1 MPWQNN
7 GGSGGPWGSGGG
19 SGGGPR
25 NPWGGGSGGSG
36 GGGGGQQPPN
46 LDDLIRRGQ
55 ERLRASLPGG
65 TGGGNILGLAVGAL
79 VVLWLATSSIY
90 RVNADEVGVVQRF
103 GEFVRLS
110 YPGLHFKLPAPIETV
125 TKPKVTQENTIEIGA
140 ADRTSETLVLT
151 SDQNIVDISYTVRW
165 KISDAPE
172 FLFNVANPELTI
184 REVAESAMR
193 EAISSTPL
201 NAAIGDQR
209 GQVAQRVQRRMQEIL
224 DSYHAGIEVTGVFF
238 RQVDPPAAAEQA
250 FKDVSAAQQ
259 DAQSFLN
266 QANAYRQQ
274 LVAKAQGEAARFNA
288 VYEQYK
294 LAPSVTRKRIYLE
307 TMEDVLADV
316 DKVILDSSS
325 NNVVPYLPLN
335 ELNKRRAAPSAATAQ
350 E

>member
-25 NPWGGGSGGSG
+25 NPWGGGSGG
-36 GGGGGQQPPN
+36 GGGGQQPPN

-55 ERLRASLPGG
+55 EKLRASLPGG
-65 TGGGNILGLAVGAL
+65 AGGGSILGLAVGAL
-79 VVLWLATSSIY
+79 VVLWLATSSVY

-103 GEFVRLS
+103 GAYVRQS

-125 TKPKVTQENTIEIGA
+125 TKPKVTQENTIEIGS
-140 ADRTSETLVLT
+140 ADRATETLVLT

-165 KISDAPE
+165 KIKDAPNY
-172 FLFNVANPELTI
+172 LFHLANPELTI

-193 EAISSTPL
+193 EAISNTPL
-201 NAAIGDQR
+201 DAAIGEQR
-209 GQVAQRVQRRMQEIL
+209 GQVAQRVQTRVQEVL
-224 DSYHAGIEVTGVFF
+224 DSYNAGIEITGIFF

-259 DAQSFLN
+259 DAQSFIN

-288 VYEQYK
+288 VYTQYR
-294 LAPSVTRKRIYLE
+294 LAPAVTRKRIYLE
-307 TMEDVLADV
+307 TMEDVLSDV
-316 DKVILDSSS
+316 DKVILDSKNS
-325 NNVVPYLPLN
+325 NVVPYLPLDQ
-335 ELNKRRAAPSAATAQ
+335 LRKRREPAPATTTAT

>member
-25 NPWGGGSGGSG
+25 NPWGGGSGGG

-55 ERLRASLPGG
+55 ERLRATLPGG
-65 TGGGNILGLAVGAL
+65 TGGGNVLGLAVGAL
-79 VVLWLATSSIY
+79 VLLWLATSSIY

-103 GEFVRLS
+103 GAYVRQS
-110 YPGLHFKLPAPIETV
+110 YPGLHFKLPAPFETV

-140 ADRTSETLVLT
+140 ADRATETLVLT

-165 KISDAPE
+165 KISDAPN
-172 FLFNVANPELTI
+172 FLFRVANPELTI

-201 NAAIGDQR
+201 NAAIGEQR
-209 GQVAQRVQRRMQEIL
+209 GQVAQRVQNRMQEVL
-224 DSYHAGIEVTGVFF
+224 DSYDAGVEVTGVFF

-294 LAPSVTRKRIYLE
+294 LAPAVTRKRIYLE
-307 TMEDVLADV
+307 TMEDVLSDV

-335 ELNKRRAAPSAATAQ
+335 ELNKRRAASAATTAQ
-350 E
+350 D

>member
-25 NPWGGGSGGSG
+25 NPWGGGSGSGG

-65 TGGGNILGLAVGAL
+65 SGGGNVLGLAVGAL

-103 GEFVRLS
+103 GEYVRQS
-110 YPGLHFKLPAPIETV
+110 YPGLHFKLPAPFETV
-125 TKPKVTQENTIEIGA
+125 TKPKVTQENTIEVGS
-140 ADRTSETLVLT
+140 ADRATETLVLT

-165 KISDAPE
+165 KISDAPN
-172 FLFNVANPELTI
+172 FLFRVANPELTI

-201 NAAIGDQR
+201 NAAIGEQR
-209 GQVAQRVQRRMQEIL
+209 GQVAQRVQRRMQEVL
-224 DSYHAGIEVTGVFF
+224 DSYEAGVEVTGVFF

-294 LAPSVTRKRIYLE
+294 LAPAVTRKRIYLE
-307 TMEDVLADV
+307 TMEDVLGDV
-316 DKVILDSSS
+316 DKVILDSASS
-325 NNVVPYLPLN
+325 NVVPYLPLN
-335 ELNKRRAAPSAATAQ
+335 ELNKRRAAPAATAQ
-350 E
+350 D

>member
-25 NPWGGGSGGSG
+25 NPWGGGSGG
-36 GGGGGQQPPN
+36 GGQQPPN

-55 ERLRASLPGG
+55 ERLRATLPGG
-65 TGGGNILGLAVGAL
+65 SGGGNIVGLAVGAL
-79 VVLWLATSSIY
+79 VLLWLATSSVY

-103 GEFVRLS
+103 GAYVRQT

-125 TKPKVTQENTIEIGA
+125 TKPKVTQENTIEIGS
-140 ADRTSETLVLT
+140 ADRATETLVLT

-165 KISDAPE
+165 KISDAPN
-172 FLFNVANPELTI
+172 FLFRLANPELTI

-193 EAISSTPL
+193 EAISNTPL
-201 NAAIGDQR
+201 DAAIGEQR
-209 GQVAQRVQRRMQEIL
+209 GQVALRVQNRVQEIL
-224 DSYHAGIEVTGVFF
+224 DSYDAGIEITGVFF

-259 DAQSFLN
+259 DAQSFIN

-288 VYEQYK
+288 VYEQYR
-294 LAPSVTRKRIYLE
+294 LAPAVTRKRIYLE
-307 TMEDVLADV
+307 TLEDVLGDV
-316 DKVILDSSS
+316 DKVILDS
-325 NNVVPYLPLN
+325 NTGNVVPYLPIN
-335 ELNKRRAAPSAATAQ
+335 ELRKRRAAPAAQASSASSD
-350 E
+350 

>member
-25 NPWGGGSGGSG
+25 NPWGGGSGG
-36 GGGGGQQPPN
+36 GGQQPPN

-55 ERLRASLPGG
+55 ERLRATLPGG
-65 TGGGNILGLAVGAL
+65 SGGGNIVGLAVGAL
-79 VVLWLATSSIY
+79 VLLWLATSSVY

-103 GEFVRLS
+103 GAYVRQT

-125 TKPKVTQENTIEIGA
+125 TKPKVTQENTIEIGS
-140 ADRTSETLVLT
+140 ADRATETLVLT

-165 KISDAPE
+165 KISDAPN
-172 FLFNVANPELTI
+172 FLFRLANPELTI

-193 EAISSTPL
+193 EAISNTPL
-201 NAAIGDQR
+201 DAAIGEQR
-209 GQVAQRVQRRMQEIL
+209 GQVALRVQNRVQEIL
-224 DSYHAGIEVTGVFF
+224 DSYDAGIEITGVFF

-259 DAQSFLN
+259 DAQSFIN

-288 VYEQYK
+288 VYEQYR
-294 LAPSVTRKRIYLE
+294 LAPAVTRKRIYLE
-307 TMEDVLADV
+307 TLEDVLGDV
-316 DKVILDSSS
+316 DKVILDS
-325 NNVVPYLPLN
+325 NTGNVVPYLPIN
-335 ELNKRRAAPSAATAQ
+335 ELRKRRAVPAAQASSASSD
-350 E
+350 

>member
-25 NPWGGGSGGSG
+25 NPWGGGSGSG
-36 GGGGGQQPPN
+36 GGGGGGQRPPD

-65 TGGGNILGLAVGAL
+65 GGGNILGLAVGAL
-79 VVLWLATSSIY
+79 VVLWLATSSVY

-103 GEFVRLS
+103 GEYVRQT
-110 YPGLHFKLPAPIETV
+110 YPGLHFKLPAPFETV
-125 TKPKVTQENTIEIGA
+125 TKPKVTQENTIEIGS
-140 ADRTSETLVLT
+140 ADRATETLVLT

-165 KISDAPE
+165 KISDAPN
-172 FLFNVANPELTI
+172 FLFRLANPELTI

-193 EAISSTPL
+193 EAISTTPL
-201 NAAIGDQR
+201 DAAIGEQR
-209 GQVAQRVQRRMQEIL
+209 GQVAARVQARIQEIL
-224 DSYHAGIEVTGVFF
+224 NSYNAGIEITGVFF

-288 VYEQYK
+288 VYQQYK
-294 LAPSVTRKRIYLE
+294 LAPTVTRKRIYLE
-307 TMEDVLADV
+307 TMEEVLADV
-316 DKVILDSSS
+316 DKVILDSGKS
-325 NNVVPYLPLN
+325 NVVPYLPLN
-335 ELNKRRAAPSAATAQ
+335 ELNKRRAAPAAAPTAND
-350 E
+350 

>member
-7 GGSGGPWGSGGG
+7 GGSGGPWGAGGG

-25 NPWGGGSGGSG
+25 NPWGNGSG
-36 GGGGGQQPPN
+36 GGGGGNQPPN

-65 TGGGNILGLAVGAL
+65 AGGGNVLGLAVGAL

-103 GEFVRLS
+103 GAYVRQS
-110 YPGLHFKLPAPIETV
+110 YPGLHFKLPAPFETV
-125 TKPKVTQENTIEIGA
+125 TKPKVTQENTIEIGS
-140 ADRTSETLVLT
+140 ADKATETLVLT

-165 KISDAPE
+165 KISNAPD
-172 FLFNVANPELTI
+172 FLFRVANPELTI

-201 NAAIGDQR
+201 NAAIGEQR
-209 GQVAQRVQRRMQEIL
+209 GQVAQRVQSRMQEVL
-224 DSYHAGIEVTGVFF
+224 DSYQAGVEITGVFF

-259 DAQSFLN
+259 DAQSFIN

-274 LVAKAQGEAARFNA
+274 LIAKAQGEAARFNA
-288 VYEQYK
+288 VYEQYR
-294 LAPSVTRKRIYLE
+294 LAPAVTRKRIYLE
-307 TMEDVLADV
+307 TMEEVLADV
-316 DKVILDSSS
+316 DKVILDSS
-325 NNVVPYLPLN
+325 NTNVVPYLPLN
-335 ELNKRRAAPSAATAQ
+335 ELNKGRAAPAATDKD
-350 E
+350 